1 MYVTSN
7 SQNEAVQDMQLYLG
21 GPKSTVVGL
30 KSDYN
35 IVQPASIQ
43 KQGFRGQALENHS
56 PSWEC

>member
-30 KSDYN
+30 KSDCN
-35 IVQPASIQ
+35 IVQPKEI
-43 KQGFRGQALENHS
+43 
-56 PSWEC
+56 